1 MKFFKVIIIIFCL
14 LLASVL
20 GVGIYVFAS
29 VYDSTNNTPH
39 EIVENDYSMNYIMNR
54 EIFHA
59 VKEVNKN
66 DSLDLVVN
74 DYVINEVMYTF
85 VKEINISSVEIKG
98 VYCHYNDDNTY
109 TFELP
114 VNAFGINSVVRGKI
128 SLNGDKEWVNLV
140 IHNIKLGSFSL
151 TSSFLKGLVIDKID
165 TSSIENSLRK
175 QNIESKIDLNNMVIS
190 ISSDSIIDLAKKQID
205 EQSAGLFN
213 VFLKTAIER
222 GDLIKVLG
230 GDDNQMGV
238 KINTSLFNYEEVR
251 DGSIY
256 YPLDLESVKELTLS
270 NEHYDASKA
279 SVLFN
284 YYACGY
290 DALIDEEKQQ
300 IDEMNLDKNYKGIK
314 NPDSLSMADVIKEQ
328 SSIDQLAGILLNK
341 SYSLEVS
348 ESQFN
353 QLFSTLPMIGSSLVY
368 TFEDDLVYLS
378 VESVDM
384 KIKENYFNIYVVVSL
399 NGKRFVI
406 DAGIESSSKNDSLVV
421 GSLKTL
427 RIGSV
432 KVDESCLG
440 DVMKYLK
447 DMITQNWLSV
457 DENNL
462 TITID
467 LTSLITD
474 NQLVGALIKNNFE
487 CTSYFDASKKL
498 VLNYSM
504 N

>member
-1 MKFFKVIIIIFCL
+1 MKFFKIIIIIFCL

-29 VYDSTNNTPH
+29 IYDSTNNTPH
-39 EIVENDYSMNYIMNR
+39 EIVENNYSMDYIMNR

-85 VKEINISSVEIKG
+85 VKEINISSVDIKG
-98 VYCHYNDDNTY
+98 VYCHYNDNNSY
-109 TFELP
+109 TFEIP
-114 VNAFGINSVVRGKI
+114 VSTYGINSVVRGNI
-128 SLNGDKEWVNLV
+128 SINGDKEWVNLV
-140 IHNIKLGSFSL
+140 INSVKLGKFSL

-165 TSSIENSLRK
+165 TSSIENSLKK
-175 QNIESKIDLNNMVIS
+175 QDIDSKIDLTNMTIS
-190 ISSDSIIDLAKKQID
+190 IRSDSLINLAKKQID

-213 VFLKTAIER
+213 VFLKTAMER
-222 GDLIKVLG
+222 GDLIKVLDG
-230 GDDNQMGV
+230 KNNQMGV
-238 KINTSLFNYEEVR
+238 KINTSLFNYDDTR
-251 DGSIY
+251 DGDIY
-256 YPLDLESVKELTLS
+256 YPLDLEKVKELTLS
-270 NEHYDASKA
+270 NENYDASKA
-279 SVLFN
+279 AVLFN

-290 DALIDEEKQQ
+290 DVLLDEEKQI
-300 IDEMNLDKNYKGIK
+300 IDEMNLDKNYKGVK
-314 NPDSLSMADVIKEQ
+314 NPDSLTMLEVIKEQ

-341 SYSLEVS
+341 KYSLEIR
-348 ESQFN
+348 ETQFN
-353 QLFSTLPMIGSSLVY
+353 QLFSTLPMIGSSIVY

-384 KIKENYFNIYVVVSL
+384 KIKENFFNIYVVVSL

-406 DAGIESSSKNDSLVV
+406 DAGFESSSNNDSLVV
-421 GSLKTL
+421 GTLHTL

-432 KVDESCLG
+432 KVDESCLE
-440 DVMKYLK
+440 DVMVYLK

-457 DENNL
+457 DPNNL
-462 TITID
+462 KITID

-474 NQLVGALIKNNFE
+474 NQLIAALLKYNFE

-504 N
+504 I